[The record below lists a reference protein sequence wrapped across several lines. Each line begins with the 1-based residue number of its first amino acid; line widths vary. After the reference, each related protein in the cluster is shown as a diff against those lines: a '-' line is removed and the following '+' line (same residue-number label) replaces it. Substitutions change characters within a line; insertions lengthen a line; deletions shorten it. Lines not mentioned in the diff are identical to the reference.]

1 MSRLLLVAA
10 ASAACLASG
19 VALAADA
26 PSPAVAAAVADVA
39 RPHWDIPRDPRRHP
53 AEVVAFSQIKPGDN
67 VVDLVPGDGY
77 YTRILSKLV
86 GPKGKVYALVPEKS
100 AGEGRKPG
108 THDAINAI
116 IAIAY
121 VKDYA
126 NLTPFWLALNQYG
139 GQFPFP
145 EQLDAVFTAD
155 GYHGL
160 YDKDGIGG
168 DLDMRVISK
177 KIFQALKPGGV
188 FLVADYASAKGAGA
202 AAAKALG
209 RADEDVIKA
218 DLLAAGFVVDGE
230 SKLLASSTDDHRK
243 AASDLAH
250 GDKADQFVV
259 RFKKPATASG
269 ETKRPKTD
277 PLKNYYG
284 NTYVYNIGSGGNVS
298 GDRPRHHFYHPDGTY
313 QELGE
318 IGKGPGPLQ
327 EGWVYWDAD
336 GHNCQVHQFPMD
348 ERPTVVCHALVPLEI
363 GQKTMQ
369 DNGGGAGP
377 KPVTLLKGHVY
388 PGDLPGES
396 KPKPED

>member
-1 MSRLLLVAA
+1 MTRLLCVAV
-10 ASAACLASG
+10 ASALCLAPC
-19 VALAADA
+19 VVLAADA
-26 PSPAVAAAVADVA
+26 PSAAVESAIADSA

-53 AEVVAFSQIKPGDN
+53 AEIAAFSQIKPGN
-67 VVDLVPGDGY
+67 IVVDLVPGDGY

-86 GPKGKVYALVPEKS
+86 GPKGKIYSVVPEKS
-100 AGEGRKPG
+100 AGEARKPG
-108 THDAINAI
+108 THDAIDQI
-116 IAIAY
+116 VAIAG

-126 NLTPFWLALNQYG
+126 NLTPMWLALNQYG

-155 GYHGL
+155 GYHVF
-160 YDKDGIGG
+160 YDKGGMGG
-168 DLDMRVISK
+168 DLDMAVISK
-177 KIFQALKPGGV
+177 KIFQAMKPGGV
-188 FLVADYASAKGAGA
+188 FLVADYASVKGAGA
-202 AAAKALG
+202 AAAKSLG
-209 RADEDVIKA
+209 RLDQDLLKR

-230 SKLLASSTDDHRK
+230 SQILENASDDHSK
-243 AASDLAH
+243 ASGDA
-250 GDKADQFVV
+250 GQRDKADQFVI
-259 RFKKPATASG
+259 RFKKPTNASA
-269 ETKRPKTD
+269 ETQRPKND

-284 NTYVYNIGSGGNVS
+284 NTYVYNIGSGGDVS
-298 GDRPRHHFYHPDGTY
+298 GERPRHHFYHPDGTY

-348 ERPTVVCHALVPLEI
+348 ERPTVVCHALVALEI

-377 KPVTLLKGHVY
+377 KPVTLLKGHVF